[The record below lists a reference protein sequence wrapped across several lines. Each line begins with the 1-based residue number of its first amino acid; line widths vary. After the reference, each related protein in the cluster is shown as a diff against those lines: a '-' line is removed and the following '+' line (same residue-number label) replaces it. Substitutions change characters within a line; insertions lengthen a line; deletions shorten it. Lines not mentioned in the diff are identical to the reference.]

1 MKSEVLPLTVSLLH
15 YYDKAL
21 EIWASMSVGKN
32 ENDVFMW
39 ARYHQQPTNRGS
51 LTLSLGNLLMNRDSD
66 EQRQRMIE
74 VISG

>member
-1 MKSEVLPLTVSLLH
+1 
-15 YYDKAL
+15 
-21 EIWASMSVGKN
+21 MSVGKN

-39 ARYHQQPTNRGS
+39 ARYHQQPTNSRGS

>member
-1 MKSEVLPLTVSLLH
+1 
-15 YYDKAL
+15 
-21 EIWASMSVGKN
+21 MSVGKN

-39 ARYHQQPTNRGS
+39 ARYHQQPTNSQVMARRKYRWPCRGS